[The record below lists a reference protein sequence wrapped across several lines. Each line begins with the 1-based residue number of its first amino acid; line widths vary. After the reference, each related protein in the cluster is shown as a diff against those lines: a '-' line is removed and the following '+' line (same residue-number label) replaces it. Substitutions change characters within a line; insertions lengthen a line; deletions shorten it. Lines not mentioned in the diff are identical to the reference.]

1 MRSIS
6 CQFIPLPLIVQDAK
20 KAIVVMENVIGNLG
34 SISRSTQGRRHN
46 LKRGERKLRSKYA
59 MSTNTSSPAVFNASL
74 AACDCSKWQQKQ
86 RSNSAANTSLR
97 PALRAMQYPGN
108 FYSVLSDAVDH
119 YKRQGR

>member
-1 MRSIS
+1 MRSSS
-6 CQFIPLPLIVQDAK
+6 CQFIPLPLIVEDAK

-74 AACDCSKWQQKQ
+74 AACNCSKWQQNNEAIRRRIPAYGQ
-86 RSNSAANTSLR
+86 RCAPCSTLATST
-97 PALRAMQYPGN
+97 A
-108 FYSVLSDAVDH
+108 F
-119 YKRQGR
+119 